1 MAVRLETT
9 KSRRNPQLRTSCSWK
24 RHWIVRFCLHE
35 LPNEIPEQ
43 ILTRGEYLVS
53 FPRGGEADFV
63 PIRWLTI
70 AFTRIPS
77 RSRGIPASVS
87 SPVHF
92 TIGICST
99 SSAESGY
106 LRFTGR
112 EQNSLV
118 NSSHHAGP
126 ALLSASHRLT
136 PSHLFQ
142 GNGTQK
148 LCSFQASGPTRSE
161 QYGWDIP
168 SLLLL
173 HDKFSINFNYSFIY
187 FDLRYLFIFLIS
199 KIMYFY
205 IYVSFRLFRERINE

>member
-126 ALLSASHRLT
+126 SSFVGLASFNSFAFVPGKRYPEAL
-136 PSHLFQ
+136 F
-142 GNGTQK
+142 
-148 LCSFQASGPTRSE
+148 
-161 QYGWDIP
+161 
-168 SLLLL
+168 LLAQLDPNNTAEIFL
-173 HDKFSINFNYSFIY
+173 VYFCYMINFQ
-187 FDLRYLFIFLIS
+187 
-199 KIMYFY
+199 
-205 IYVSFRLFRERINE
+205 

>member
-1 MAVRLETT
+1 MAVRLETA

-87 SPVHF
+87 SPVRF

-112 EQNSLV
+112 EQNSL
-118 NSSHHAGP
+118 SSHHAGP
-126 ALLSASHRLT
+126 SSFVGLASFNSFAFVPGKRYPEALFLS
-136 PSHLFQ
+136 
-142 GNGTQK
+142 
-148 LCSFQASGPTRSE
+148 SFFGPTRSE
-161 QYGWDIP
+161 QYG
-168 SLLLL
+168 
-173 HDKFSINFNYSFIY
+173 
-187 FDLRYLFIFLIS
+187 
-199 KIMYFY
+199 
-205 IYVSFRLFRERINE
+205 